1 MKQNS
6 TPDGDGS
13 RAAAA
18 SDAADLVVEAEA
30 QLLRAG
36 RRLGELV
43 DRLDAGDL
51 TAAGEVPAA
60 VATLDKALG
69 AVFSERAR
77 RERNGGSSAATAG
90 QLDLGAARAEV
101 ERRLARLRATLDAD
115 GLSGRVE

>member
-13 RAAAA
+13 RTAAAI
-18 SDAADLVVEAEA
+18 DTADLVVEAEA

-43 DRLDAGDL
+43 DRLEAGDL
-51 TAAGEVPAA
+51 TAAGEVPAV

-77 RERNGGSSAATAG
+77 RERNGGSSAAAG
-90 QLDLGAARAEV
+90 QLDLGAARAEI

-115 GLSGRVE
+115 GPPGRVE